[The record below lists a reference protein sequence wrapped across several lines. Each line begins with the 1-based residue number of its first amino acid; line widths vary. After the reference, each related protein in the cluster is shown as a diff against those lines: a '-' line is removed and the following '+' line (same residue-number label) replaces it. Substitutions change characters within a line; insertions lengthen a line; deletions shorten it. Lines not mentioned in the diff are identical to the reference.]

1 LGSVRQ
7 RPDVRC
13 ARFAQELYPPCTMTS
28 NITEWERGWFYLR
41 NEGAGLPLHWQGVEG
56 EDQRLV
62 SWRVSFLV
70 LGVARL
76 TH

>member
-1 LGSVRQ
+1 
-7 RPDVRC
+7 
-13 ARFAQELYPPCTMTS
+13 MTS